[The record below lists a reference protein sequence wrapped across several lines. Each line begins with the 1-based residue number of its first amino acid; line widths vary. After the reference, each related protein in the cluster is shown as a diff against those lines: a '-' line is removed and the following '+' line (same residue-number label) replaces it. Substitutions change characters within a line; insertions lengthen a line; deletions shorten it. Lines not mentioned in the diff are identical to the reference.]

1 MKQEMFSKSLDL
13 RTIQVEDPFWKKEL
27 ELVRKEVLPYQWD
40 ALNDKIQDAEKSY
53 CMRNFKLAG
62 ELNRKRK
69 SEGASYEEMKF
80 PTNQWVTVPEP
91 GKEEERFYGWYFQ
104 DSDFA
109 KWIEAVAYSLTQYP
123 DATLEAVAD
132 AAIDQVVAAQLENGY
147 LNTHYGINDPTQIFT
162 NLRDA
167 HELYCFG
174 HLAEGALA
182 YYEAT
187 GKDKLLQAV
196 ERYADFI
203 GTIFGPEEQKKKGYP
218 GHEIAEMALC
228 KLYEVTG
235 KKKYLNLASF
245 FVEERGK
252 KPYYFDLE
260 HPEDKPAKEEELKFF
275 YNQAHAPVREQK
287 DATGHAVRAVYLY
300 SGMADLARLTLDD
313 SLFDA
318 CETLWKDITE
328 KKMYLTG
335 GIGSTHLGE
344 AFTFPFDLPNDTAY
358 AETCASIGL
367 VFFARRML
375 EMNPDSKYADVMELA
390 LYNGVLSG
398 MAQDG
403 KSFFYVNPLEVDVEA
418 CKKDERKQHV
428 KHQRQKWFGCACC
441 PPNIARM
448 ISSVASYAY
457 TENDSTLWFHLY
469 MGANLTKTVKIKD
482 QSGKE
487 KKSAL
492 HLKVESDFP
501 WNGDVLIKIRPEET
515 TEATL
520 AFRIPAW
527 CQNFVIPEELRSISI
542 IRQGYLYVTKTW
554 SAEEEIRLQFP
565 MEIRYIRA
573 HSLVKEDLGKLAIK
587 RGPVVY
593 CAEEVDNG
601 SNIKRNF
608 INPEKPIQLEQTN
621 LPGENLILLK
631 VPCTRQK
638 EDPAKSSLYQ
648 EVDAQFLKTAM
659 EETTLTLVPYYFWGN
674 RGEGDMTVWL
684 GMR

>member
-1 MKQEMFSKSLDL
+1 MDQKKFSASIAL
-13 RTIQVEDPFWKKEL
+13 RNVQVTDTFWKKEL
-27 ELVRKEVLPYQWD
+27 ELVRKEVIPYQWD
-40 ALNDKIQDAEKSY
+40 ALNDRIEGAEKSY

-62 ELNRKRK
+62 EVNRKRRTL
-69 SEGASYEEMKF
+69 GTSYQEVTY
-80 PTNQWVTVPEP
+80 PTNQWVTFPDPE
-91 GKEEERFYGWYFQ
+91 KELEERFYGWYFQ

-123 DATLEAVAD
+123 DKALEELAD
-132 AAIDQVVAAQLENGY
+132 SAIDQVVEAQLENGY
-147 LNTHYGINDPTQIFT
+147 LNTHYGINDPKNAFT

-174 HLAEGALA
+174 HLVEGALA

-187 GKDKLLQAV
+187 GKAKLLNAV
-196 ERYADFI
+196 ERYADYI
-203 GTIFGPEEQKKKGYP
+203 GTVFGLEEDKKKGYP
-218 GHEIAEMALC
+218 GHEIVEMALC
-228 KLYEVTG
+228 KLYEVT
-235 KKKYLNLASF
+235 KKQQYLDLATF

-252 KPYYFDLE
+252 RPYYFDLE
-260 HPEDKPAKEEELKFF
+260 HPEEKPAKEGELKFF

-287 DATGHAVRAVYLY
+287 DATGHAVRGVYLY
-300 SGMADLARLTLDD
+300 SGMADLARLTQDE
-313 SLFDA
+313 SLFAA
-318 CETLWKDITE
+318 CETLWNDITQ

-390 LYNGVLSG
+390 LYNGILSG

-418 CKKDERKQHV
+418 CKKDERKHHV

-448 ISSVASYAY
+448 ISSVAAYAF
-457 TENDSTLWFHLY
+457 TENATTLWFHLY
-469 MGANLTKTVKIKD
+469 MGANLTKVVKTQDKTT
-482 QSGKE
+482 S
-487 KKSAL
+487 L
-492 HLKVESDFP
+492 HIQVESNFP
-501 WNGDVLIKIRPEET
+501 WSGEVLIKVRPEEAV
-515 TEATL
+515 EATM

-527 CQNFVIPEELRSISI
+527 CKHFPIPEELEAIATV
-542 IRQGYLYVTKTW
+542 QKGYLYLTKVW
-554 SAEEEIRLQFP
+554 EKEEEIKLDFP
-565 MEIRYIRA
+565 METQYLRA
-573 HSLVKEDLGKLAIK
+573 HTGVKEDLGRLAIK

-593 CAEEVDNG
+593 CAEEIDN
-601 SNIKRNF
+601 SADLKAYF
-608 INPEKPIQLEQTN
+608 INPKQKIIRKTVNLQGEELVMLEVACKKMKTDGQQET
-621 LPGENLILLK
+621 
-631 VPCTRQK
+631 
-638 EDPAKSSLYQ
+638 LYQ
-648 EVDAQFLKTAM
+648 EVTGTSLDELM
-659 EETTLTLVPYYFWGN
+659 EEATLQLVPYYFWGN
-674 RGEGDMTVWL
+674 RGEGNMTVWL